1 MYLQKQNETVER
13 IQSVVESSRLKRIE
27 NANLGIKAKLFQLRL
42 NFGAI
47 WTLNCDN

>member
-27 NANLGIKAKLFQLRL
+27 NANLGIKDKLFQLGL

>member
-13 IQSVVESSRLKRIE
+13 IQSVVEFSRLKRIE
-27 NANLGIKAKLFQLRL
+27 NANLGIKSKLFQLGL
-42 NFGAI
+42 SFGAI